1 MMKKIL
7 TMFIAGTMFFGMTA
21 CGNNSTSSEITDEA
35 RTKIFDSMNE
45 LNQIFNV
52 EEGK

>member
-1 MMKKIL
+1 MVLQKQLCMINRYIKKVENLENLI
-7 TMFIAGTMFFGMTA
+7 
-21 CGNNSTSSEITDEA
+21 SSEITDEA